1 MGWPDACTPQPGT
14 PTPGSDSVCPA
25 ESRTTCGP
33 TPEDGKTAR
42 DSSRT
47 ARLEARISPD
57 VLAIV
62 KRAAEMQGHS
72 PSDFVVAAAEMAQ
85 RAIEENCV
93 IRLSL
98 EDQRRF
104 VELLLDPPAP
114 VQALKRAAQAHD
126 DLIRGQ

>member
-1 MGWPDACTPQPGT
+1 M
-14 PTPGSDSVCPA
+14 S
-25 ESRTTCGP
+25 
-33 TPEDGKTAR
+33 R

-57 VLAIV
+57 ALAIV
-62 KRAAEMQGHS
+62 KRAAAIQGRS
-72 PSDFVVAAAEMAQ
+72 VSDFVVAAAAELAQ
-85 RAIEENCV
+85 RAIEESCV

-114 VQALKRAAQAHD
+114 VPALERAAQAHD
-126 DLIRGQ
+126 DLIQGQ